1 MEGASR
7 LPEQAPAETPE
18 HVEAAP
24 PEVEGASRSPHRVP
38 ASEWVTRYVEEL
50 GYPPACA
57 EHLQAFVAH
66 RGGRLAYRAAR
77 QAIAQAAGRSSGRST
92 RRDSPP
98 RPPGLR
104 HRGVNIQSSDATTFA
119 RTGSNSQPVQ
129 TGGWVN
135 TSDREAALRDLLP
148 AFHSEARV
156 NPEAAIRRLL
166 VAVEHEARLA
176 AEVESMRILAALPR
190 VDDPG
195 TCRECAICLDTE
207 EPRHSGG
214 EVSPEEEQVTGGS
227 ASTTAAVSASA
238 APATASATRW
248 LKLPCGHVYHESCLG
263 NWFRQSN
270 HRSTCPLC
278 RIDVGTAV
286 DSTSSTAEVIEPQI
300 ERQESHESDV
310 IDTGSSTPE
319 ASLSLARE
327 DSGQQPPEN
336 QGAAPL

>member
-1 MEGASR
+1 M
-7 LPEQAPAETPE
+7 
-18 HVEAAP
+18 
-24 PEVEGASRSPHRVP
+24 
-38 ASEWVTRYVEEL
+38 RYAEEL
-50 GYPPACA
+50 GHPPACP
-57 EHLQAFVAH
+57 EQLQAFVAH

-77 QAIAQAAGRSSGRST
+77 QAISQAAGRTSGRSA

-98 RPPGLR
+98 RPPGHR
-104 HRGVNIQSSDATTFA
+104 YRGVNIQSSDATVFG
-119 RTGSNSQPVQ
+119 RLGSNPQPVQ

-176 AEVESMRILAALPR
+176 AEVESTRILAALPR
-190 VDDPG
+190 VDGPG
-195 TCRECAICLDTE
+195 TCRECAICLDTD
-207 EPRHSGG
+207 SGG
-214 EVSPEEEQVTGGS
+214 EASGEDEERSGE
-227 ASTTAAVSASA
+227 ASS
-238 APATASATRW
+238 SATGW

-286 DSTSSTAEVIEPQI
+286 ESTSSSAEVREPQV
-300 ERQESHESDV
+300 ERQESQESDV
-310 IDTGSSTPE
+310 IDTG
-319 ASLSLARE
+319 
-327 DSGQQPPEN
+327 QQPAEEQNAGPVPESPVSP
-336 QGAAPL
+336 ATSISATSISADPAEPVEAT